1 MLAQNE
7 TSSPQSPP
15 PMVPPSSPTYHP
27 TDSIPSFESEIMH
40 AILDDQM
47 NLTVQAQDLVADNSF
62 QHLLNKGTLKDN
74 LFLDERF
81 LPASSSNNFEIPAVF
96 VCRLVGEK

>member
-7 TSSPQSPP
+7 TSSPESPP
-15 PMVPPSSPTYHP
+15 VVPPSSPTYRP
-27 TDSIPSFESEIMH
+27 SDSIPSFESDIMH

-74 LFLDERF
+74 LF
-81 LPASSSNNFEIPAVF
+81 V
-96 VCRLVGEK
+96 V